1 MGTILDMSQNQN
13 EISSCF
19 SSQILCQKKIKLNLV
34 PGEADALLLA
44 ARDVDSLLADLRLV
58 PARQDVQV
66 GAERAR
72 VDHLKFKG

>member
-13 EISSCF
+13 EIK
-19 SSQILCQKKIKLNLV
+19 QNLMPKKNKLNRV